1 MPSAPYP
8 RTITDSRGVSHRFT
22 AAPRRIVPTAP
33 GITEALFALGAGPRV
48 VAVTTN
54 CDYPPE
60 PIKKLPRIGD
70 MNLNPEQLLRLRP
83 DLIVADEFLNANR
96 ITALERVKLRVFT
109 IRPRTLR
116 ETGATLKLLGQV
128 TGNDAAGDRLE
139 RRFSALRP
147 SPKRPVRVLCVL
159 SLSPLPLWAAGRQ
172 TFVDEIITLAG
183 ATNAASSG
191 ENFFQFSTEALLRA
205 MPDVL
210 MVTDPQADVRALVR
224 HPVLGKLPAVR
235 NGRVYKA
242 PAELFV
248 RATPRLLD
256 GLALV
261 RKWTLGAAR

>member
-1 MPSAPYP
+1 MSSAQYP
-8 RTITDSRGVSHRFT
+8 RVVTDSRGIAHRFT

-54 CDYPPE
+54 CDYPPQAV
-60 PIKKLPRIGD
+60 KRLPRIGD

-83 DLIVADEFLNANR
+83 DLIVADEFLSANR
-96 ITALERVKLRVFT
+96 IAALERVKLRVFT

-116 ETGATLKLLGQV
+116 ETGATLKLLGRAV
-128 TGNDAAGDRLE
+128 GCDAAGERWE
-139 RRFSALRP
+139 RRFAAERP
-147 SPKRPVRVLCVL
+147 SPKRAVRVLCVL
-159 SLSPLPLWAAGRQ
+159 ALSPLPLWAAGRL
-172 TFVDEIITLAG
+172 TFVDEMITLAG
-183 ATNAASSG
+183 ATNAAASG

-205 MPDVL
+205 QPDVL
-210 MVTDPQADVRALVR
+210 LVTDPQADLRLLTK

-235 NGRVYKA
+235 NGRVYKV

-261 RKWTLGAAR
+261 RKYTLGAAR